1 MFESLTDKLELTFK
15 RLRGQGKITENNID
29 DALREVRLG
38 LLGSRRP
45 PQSGRSFSRRGQ
57 SQGDGSRGAPEPHAG
72 AAVHR
77 NRARRIGRR
86 CWAATTSELD
96 LKAAP
101 PVVIM
106 LVGLQ
111 GSGKTTTLAKLARYL
126 KNEKKRTPYLVPAD
140 IYRPAAIEQLKI
152 LGKEL
157 DLPVYDSNPETSPVA
172 ICRQALD
179 EAKKKFCDVLLIDT
193 AGRLHIDEE
202 LMQELSAIKEAVNPH
217 QILFVADSMTGQDAV
232 NQALG
237 FDGKLGVSGHDPDQA
252 RWRRPRRRGAVDPA
266 DGRQADFIFRRRRK
280 ARCSRTV
287 LSRPAGIAHSRHG
300 RRALADR
307 QGAAKRRAEGS
318 REAPDRRFR
327 KQQFTL
333 EEFQVQ
339 LQQIKRMGSM
349 GSLLEMIPGGKKLAS
364 QVDAEK
370 AEKELKRV
378 EAIINS
384 MTIQERRNPALLN
397 GSRRRRI
404 AEGSGTTVT
413 DINRLMKQFLEM
425 KKMMQRVSKL
435 GVRSLMSQMPNPFH

>member
-15 RLRGQGKITENNID
+15 RLRGQGKITEGNID

-38 LLGSRRP
+38 LLEADVHLKVVRGFLDAVKTKAMGQEVL
-45 PQSGRSFSRRGQ
+45 QSLTPEQQFIGVVRDELVTLLG
-57 SQGDGSRGAPEPHAG
+57 GDY
-72 AAVHR
+72 
-77 NRARRIGRR
+77 
-86 CWAATTSELD
+86 SELD

-126 KNEKKRTPYLVPAD
+126 KNEKKRSPFLVPAD

-157 DLPVYDSNPETSPVA
+157 DLPVYDSNPESSPVA

-202 LMQELSAIKEAVNPH
+202 LMQELSAIKDAVKPH

-237 FDGKLGVSGHDPDQA
+237 FDGKLGVSGVILTKLDGDSRGGAALSIRQMVGKPILFSGVGEKLDALEPFYPDRLA
-252 RWRRPRRRGAVDPA
+252 
-266 DGRQADFIFRRRRK
+266 
-280 ARCSRTV
+280 SRILGMGDV
-287 LSRPAGIAHSRHG
+287 LSLI
-300 RRALADR
+300 DKV
-307 QGAAKRRAEGS
+307 QQNVEQKEAEKLQQ
-318 REAPDRRFR
+318 AFQ

-333 EEFQVQ
+333 EEFLVQ

-349 GSLLEMIPGGKKLAS
+349 NSLLEMIPGGKKLAS

-378 EAIINS
+378 EAIIHS

-397 GSRRRRI
+397 GSRRKRI
-404 AEGSGTTVT
+404 ANGSGTTVT

-425 KKMMQRVSKL
+425 KKMMQRVSKQ
-435 GVRSLMSQMPNPFH
+435 GVRSLLSQMPNPFH

>member
-15 RLRGQGKITENNID
+15 RLRGQGKITETNID
-29 DALREVRLG
+29 DALRDVRLALLEADVHLTVVRNFLDSVKAKAMG
-38 LLGSRRP
+38 QEVLQSLTPEQQFIGVVRDELIALLGGEY
-45 PQSGRSFSRRGQ
+45 Q
-57 SQGDGSRGAPEPHAG
+57 
-72 AAVHR
+72 
-77 NRARRIGRR
+77 
-86 CWAATTSELD
+86 ELD
-96 LKAAP
+96 LKTAP

-126 KNEKKRTPYLVPAD
+126 KKEKKRTPYLVPAD

-152 LGKEL
+152 LGNEL
-157 DLPVYDSNPETSPVA
+157 ELPVFDSDPKLSAVS
-172 ICRQALD
+172 ICQRALD
-179 EAKKKFCDVLLIDT
+179 EAKKKFCDLMLIDT

-202 LMQELSAIKEAVNPH
+202 LMQELASIKDAVRPH

-237 FDGKLGVSGHDPDQA
+237 FDGKLGLSGIILTKLDGDARGGAALSIRQMVGKPILFSGIGEKLDALEPFYPDRLA
-252 RWRRPRRRGAVDPA
+252 
-266 DGRQADFIFRRRRK
+266 
-280 ARCSRTV
+280 SRILGMGDV
-287 LSRPAGIAHSRHG
+287 LSLIDKVQQNVEQKEAERLQ
-300 RRALADR
+300 RAF
-307 QGAAKRRAEGS
+307 Q
-318 REAPDRRFR
+318 

-339 LQQIKRMGSM
+339 LQQIKRMGPV
-349 GSLLEMIPGGKKLAS
+349 GGLLEMIPGGKKLAS
-364 QVDAEK
+364 QVDADK

-384 MTIQERRNPALLN
+384 MTIQERRNPAILN

-435 GVRSLMSQMPNPFH
+435 GVKSLLSRMPNPFH

>member
-15 RLRGQGKITENNID
+15 RLRGQGKITEDNID

-38 LLGSRRP
+38 LLEADVHLKVVRGFLDAVKTKAMGQEVL
-45 PQSGRSFSRRGQ
+45 QSLTPEQQFIGVVRDELVTLLG
-57 SQGDGSRGAPEPHAG
+57 GDY
-72 AAVHR
+72 
-77 NRARRIGRR
+77 
-86 CWAATTSELD
+86 SELD

-202 LMQELSAIKEAVNPH
+202 LMQELSAIKDAVKPH

-237 FDGKLGVSGHDPDQA
+237 FDGKLGVSGVILTKLDGDS
-252 RWRRPRRRGAVDPA
+252 RG
-266 DGRQADFIFRRRRK
+266 
-280 ARCSRTV
+280 
-287 LSRPAGIAHSRHG
+287 
-300 RRALADR
+300 
-307 QGAAKRRAEGS
+307 GAALSIRQMVGKPICFPAS
-318 REAPDRRFR
+318 A
-327 KQQFTL
+327 KS
-333 EEFQVQ
+333 
-339 LQQIKRMGSM
+339 SM
-349 GSLLEMIPGGKKLAS
+349 P
-364 QVDAEK
+364 
-370 AEKELKRV
+370 
-378 EAIINS
+378 
-384 MTIQERRNPALLN
+384 LN
-397 GSRRRRI
+397 
-404 AEGSGTTVT
+404 
-413 DINRLMKQFLEM
+413 
-425 KKMMQRVSKL
+425 
-435 GVRSLMSQMPNPFH
+435 RSIRTA